1 MGTLEI
7 DLLHSHINKMAEPA
21 EVRWL
26 SITILE
32 VEQLLSQIFQMLEL
46 GKAR

>member
-7 DLLHSHINKMAEPA
+7 YLLHNHINKIAEH
-21 EVRWL
+21 RRL

-32 VEQLLSQIFQMLEL
+32 VERLLNQIFQMLEL